1 MTPMPP
7 VDELRRLRE
16 EHPDATLAQLSAL
29 CGVSPERLGRA
40 VQVDP
45 IKLTLKALERF
56 ILKHDKSLS
65 NLFQFCFKIY
75 LAPPHLGRQMRRLNI
90 VRLRV
95 SNEVVH
101 AGVVKFRTGAF
112 SSFGLTLTQ
121 GGAANNSFLA

>member
-1 MTPMPP
+1 MTPMPS
-7 VDELRRLRE
+7 VDEIRRLRE
-16 EHPDATLAQLSAL
+16 LAQLSSL

-45 IKLTLKALERF
+45 IKLTLKALELKRF

-65 NLFQFCFKIY
+65 NLFQFCFKIH

-121 GGAANNSFLA
+121 GGAATSFLA